1 MRDIFN
7 KMVGRNR
14 YVGFRLFLH
23 LGGSEVAPILGVLN
37 SAAPRE
43 EDDINDLG
51 ERLVE
56 ICESLLEYD
65 DYWLSATNEGE
76 VYSDENEV
84 AQYIDELFIDSSQ
97 RYGSGIELNSDSD
110 FDRPLSI
117 PVTRNVV
124 VIITVVY
131 TGEAPDLET
140 DLSNISALQKGLK
153 SLIQLHYQNRL
164 LGFYLHF
171 SPSRLGEE
179 LTNDQL
185 LQYYPE
191 LIPL

>member
-97 RYGSGIELNSDSD
+97 RYGSGIELNSDSG
-110 FDRPLSI
+110 FDQPLSI